1 MRLPFRGPAT
11 TLAGMRSTFALCAA
25 LAAAAC
31 PALSQDVPA
40 NVVSATLREG
50 WRTGTGTQMA
60 AVELRLAPGWKTY
73 WRAPGEGGIPPE
85 FDWSGSSNIGGVAFH
100 WPKPEV
106 FDLNGMRSFGYHET
120 LVLPIEFRPAVP
132 GQTIRVQAEIDLGVC
147 NEICVPM
154 TVAVAGDL
162 PPAGT
167 PDPVIKAALA
177 NGPES
182 AAEAG
187 LTEARCIAEPI
198 RDGLRLTSHLS
209 LPRLGPDEIA
219 VVEVADASIWV
230 SPAETQR
237 QGGELSA
244 TADLVPADAKPF
256 VLDRS
261 GVRIT
266 VFGAEGRVVDVQG
279 CTG

>member
-1 MRLPFRGPAT
+1 MRPV
-11 TLAGMRSTFALCAA
+11 FALCAA
-25 LAAAAC
+25 LASAPAPAPSQEAPAA
-31 PALSQDVPA
+31 VI
-40 NVVSATLREG
+40 SATLREG

-60 AVELRLAPGWKTY
+60 ALELRLAPGWKTY
-73 WRAPGEGGIPPE
+73 WRAPGDGGIPPR
-85 FDWSGSSNIGGVAFH
+85 FDWTGSTNIGAVSFH

-132 GQTIRVQAEIDLGVC
+132 GQSIRVKAEIDLGVC

-162 PPAGT
+162 SPAGT

-198 RDGLRLTSHLS
+198 RDGLRLTSRLS
-209 LPRLGPDEIA
+209 LPRLGPEEIA
-219 VVEVADASIWV
+219 VIEVADTSIWV
-230 SPAETQR
+230 SPAETR
-237 QGGELSA
+237 RHGGELSA
-244 TADLVPADAKPF
+244 TADLVPADARPF
-256 VLDRS
+256 ALDRS

-266 VFGAEGRVVDVQG
+266 VFGAAGRVVDVQG